1 MINNLIHILDT
12 YSSNI
17 DLIFLSQLNFTG
29 ESCIHPSLHP
39 SISPTFTNPAITKFN
54 TARIAQMCKCIC
66 IVPVVQMHLQ
76 MRKLL
81 FLIFFDTS
89 QYFSHILIET
99 LLVDIKTLH
108 ALQIK
113 FKKHS

>member
-29 ESCIHPSLHP
+29 E
-39 SISPTFTNPAITKFN
+39 SPTFTNPAITKFN

-108 ALQIK
+108 GLQIK